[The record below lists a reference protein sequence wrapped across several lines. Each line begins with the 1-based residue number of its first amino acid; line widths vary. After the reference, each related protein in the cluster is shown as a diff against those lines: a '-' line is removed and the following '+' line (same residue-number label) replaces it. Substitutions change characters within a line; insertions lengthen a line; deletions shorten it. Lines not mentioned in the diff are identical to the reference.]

1 MSLFN
6 YDHEKVW
13 VIGILNS
20 TTWPTT
26 AEERKLA
33 EKANRDLTR
42 IKRKI
47 AMKMSGKGATNLV
60 VTETEAKI

>member
-1 MSLFN
+1 VSLFK

-42 IKRKI
+42 IKRLRQRLRFKTSPVR
-47 AMKMSGKGATNLV
+47 K
-60 VTETEAKI
+60 